1 MPFFCFLASFSGA
14 RAYLVTCFPFP
25 VCLFSCFQTSFL
37 AARAY
42 LVTCFPFPVCL
53 FLVFRLLF
61 LPTGHT
67 FLLAFFFRYAF
78 FPVFKL
84 LFLPTEHT
92 FLLAFFFRYAFF
104 LFSGFFSC
112 RQSILFCLFSS
123 SGMPF
128 SCFQASFLADR
139 AYFFACFLLPV
150 CLFSIFLLLF
160 PVLGHTWLLTFFF
173 RYAFFSIHF
182 SDVFSAI
189 FVIKINN
196 IIIFVLFKF
205 YLNKINSISA
215 YFFKNK
221 NLNTQ

>member
-78 FPVFKL
+78 F
-84 LFLPTEHT
+84 
-92 FLLAFFFRYAFF
+92 

-112 RQSILFCLFSS
+112 RQGILFCLLSS

-128 SCFQASFLADR
+128 SYFQASFLADK
-139 AYFFACFLLPV
+139 AYFFAYFPLPV

-173 RYAFFSIHF
+173 RYAFFSFHF